1 MMLRRQHS
9 MTCRIRHKI
18 VRQFVACL
26 VIPSVLYRRLGDT
39 GFDHLTTLGF
49 VEIPAV
55 ILTFA
60 AVSRDRPHISP
71 LLSVLQ
77 FGHGPEMEKSIS
89 QVHNLYQNTSN
100 TFKYQTLKFCR
111 KSLASLPG
119 IPDLVRLGDV
129 PSTWKA
135 RTWRSRFTS

>member
-1 MMLRRQHS
+1 MYVHMMLRRQHS

-77 FGHGPEMEKSIS
+77 FGHGPEMEKKHFAGS
-89 QVHNLYQNTSN
+89 QPVSKYIKYIQIPNT
-100 TFKYQTLKFCR
+100 KVLQKI
-111 KSLASLPG
+111 PG
-119 IPDLVRLGDV
+119 I
-129 PSTWKA
+129 ST
-135 RTWRSRFTS
+135 RHPRSGAIG